1 MTKSLMLVGALI
13 AAIAAAASAPD
24 RANAQ
29 NAEAPGTAGA
39 AYTPPL
45 RGRPAKTVGG
55 ASRSAV
61 RVTSPLPTIDL
72 LAPPDHAGETF
83 RATPTLC
90 YFVSQP
96 VAWPM
101 QLTISAPLQA
111 KPIIEVTIPS
121 ARAAG
126 IYALRLADYRARLD
140 PGIPYTWSVSIIR
153 DRNAWSR
160 NIVASAVIL
169 RVPPPPAT
177 ESAATAPGLRQAA
190 IFGHAGMWYDAVAA
204 AFDNREADRHA
215 MLDRLIGEAGL
226 AKAVHFE
233 RTTAGLVRA
242 TAR

>member
-1 MTKSLMLVGALI
+1 MTKSLILVGALI
-13 AAIAAAASAPD
+13 AAIAAAAFSPGG
-24 RANAQ
+24 ANAQ
-29 NAEAPGTAGA
+29 SGETPDTAGA

-61 RVTSPLPTIDL
+61 RLASPLPTIDL

-90 YFVSQP
+90 YFVSRP

-126 IYALRLADYRARLD
+126 IYALRLADYQAGLE
-140 PGIPYTWSVSIIR
+140 PGIPYTWSVSIII
-153 DRNAWSR
+153 DRNAWAR

-169 RVPPPPAT
+169 RVPPSPAT
-177 ESAATAPGLRQAA
+177 ESAAAAPGLRQAA

-204 AFDNREADRHA
+204 AFDSRELDRHA
-215 MLDRLIGEAGL
+215 ALDRLIAEAGL
-226 AKAVHFE
+226 AKAVRFD
-233 RTTAGLVRA
+233 RTA
-242 TAR
+242 AR